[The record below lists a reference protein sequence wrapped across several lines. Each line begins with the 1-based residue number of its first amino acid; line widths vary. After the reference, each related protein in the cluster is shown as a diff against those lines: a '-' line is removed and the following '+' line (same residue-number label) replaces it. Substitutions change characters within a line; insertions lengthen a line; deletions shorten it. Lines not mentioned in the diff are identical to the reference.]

1 MFIMIEGT
9 DGSGKSV
16 QTELLR
22 DHLSKMG
29 RAVEVIS
36 FPRYGQK
43 SAIMVEEYL
52 AGNLGSLSEGTAR
65 QASIFYA
72 VDRFAAKKQILQW
85 LGEGKIVISNRYVGS
100 NMGHQGG
107 KMSDPEER
115 KKFFEWNYD
124 LEYNIFQIPRPD
136 VNIILHVKAE
146 TAEKLINQRAE
157 VQNRV
162 KDIHEKDLNHLKN
175 AETAYLHMAE
185 IFPEF
190 QLVECED
197 GERLLSTEEIH
208 GKIWMIIQNK
218 FN

>member
-1 MFIMIEGT
+1 MIEGT

-22 DHLSKMG
+22 NHLVTDG

-36 FPRYGQK
+36 FPRYGEK

-52 AGNLGSLSEGTAR
+52 AGNLGSLTEVTAR

-72 VDRFAAKKQILQW
+72 VDRFAAKKQILGW
-85 LGEGKIVISNRYVGS
+85 LAEEKIVISNRYVGS

-107 KMSDPEER
+107 KMPDPEER

-124 LEYNIFQIPRPD
+124 LEYNIFQIPKPD
-136 VNIILHVKAE
+136 VNIILHVRAE
-146 TAEKLINQRAE
+146 TTEKLINQRAE
-157 VQNRV
+157 KQNRT
-162 KDIHEKDLNHLKN
+162 KDIHEKDLDHLKN
-175 AETAYLHMAE
+175 AEIAYLHLAE

-190 QLVECED
+190 ELIECEE

-208 GKIWMIIQNK
+208 AKIWNIIQTK